1 MENTQKT
8 TIIIQDQED
17 FVLVSPNVSLSSL
30 KFNEEK
36 NKLFKSNM
44 NTIEWSYSG
53 NSKVVYGNNANT
65 LLIVIIYTLLSTL
78 RFNVCIALF

>member
-1 MENTQKT
+1 
-8 TIIIQDQED
+8 
-17 FVLVSPNVSLSSL
+17 
-30 KFNEEK
+30 
-36 NKLFKSNM
+36 M

>member
-30 KFNEEK
+30 KFNEK
-36 NKLFKSNM
+36 KISCLKA
-44 NTIEWSYSG
+44 I
-53 NSKVVYGNNANT
+53 
-65 LLIVIIYTLLSTL
+65 
-78 RFNVCIALF
+78 